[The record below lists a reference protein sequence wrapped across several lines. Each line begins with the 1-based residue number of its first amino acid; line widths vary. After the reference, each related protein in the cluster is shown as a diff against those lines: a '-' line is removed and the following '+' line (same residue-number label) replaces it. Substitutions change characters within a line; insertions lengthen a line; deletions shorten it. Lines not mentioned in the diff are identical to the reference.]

1 MNKQENED
9 TYMRKIRNCIKK
21 FVLLQTKE
29 QQIATAKQTI
39 SERAKIVQYQVIY
52 QTTSSKPVISIA
64 S

>member
-1 MNKQENED
+1 MNKEEKED

-29 QQIATAKQTI
+29 QQIAAAKQTI

>member
-1 MNKQENED
+1 MNKEEKED

-29 QQIATAKQTI
+29 QQIAAAEQTI

>member
-1 MNKQENED
+1 MNKEEKED

-21 FVLLQTKE
+21 FVLLQTKV
-29 QQIATAKQTI
+29 QQIAAAKQTI